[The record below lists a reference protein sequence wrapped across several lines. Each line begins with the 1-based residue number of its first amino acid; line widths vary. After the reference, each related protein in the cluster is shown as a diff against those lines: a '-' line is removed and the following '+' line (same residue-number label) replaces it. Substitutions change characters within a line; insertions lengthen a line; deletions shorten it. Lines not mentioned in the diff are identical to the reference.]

1 MKRCPRC
8 NIRAATIGEL
18 CNTCQVQVSFQQ
30 AVSDAETDEEV
41 VEWHVFQRVKE
52 GCRECGDKNFGYN
65 AGVNYESNLKWY
77 IIEVHCG
84 ACDSRYEEI
93 LEVRVINE
101 PNEND
106 ESE

>member
-1 MKRCPRC
+1 MNDFEVRDLF
-8 NIRAATIGEL
+8 I
-18 CNTCQVQVSFQQ
+18 QVQEMEKRLK
-30 AVSDAETDEEV
+30 ALENKGECCMTDEEV

-52 GCRECGDKNFGYN
+52 GCRECGDNNYGYN